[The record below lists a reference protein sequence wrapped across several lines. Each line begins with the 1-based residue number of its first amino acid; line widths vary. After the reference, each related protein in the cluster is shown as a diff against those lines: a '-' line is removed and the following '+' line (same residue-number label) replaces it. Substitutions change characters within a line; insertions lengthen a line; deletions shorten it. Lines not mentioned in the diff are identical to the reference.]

1 MTPEEYAH
9 YVRWFRQS
17 SPYINAHRDRTFVIG
32 FAGEAVADQHFAHLI
47 HDLALL
53 SSLGVRLV
61 LVPGARP
68 QIESR
73 LRERGAEIRYVN
85 GLRLTD
91 TAALQCV
98 KEAVGAVRV
107 EIEALLSM
115 GVANS
120 PMAGYR
126 IQVASGNFVTARP
139 LGVRGGVDYEHTG
152 EVRRIDADAI
162 RERLGRG
169 DVVLLSPLGYSPTGE
184 IFNLYAE
191 DVAFAVAR
199 ALKADKLL
207 FLLEGVSLRDAAGQL
222 IRELTV
228 READAYL
235 RERSETLPASV
246 MRLLSGSI
254 DVCRN
259 GGVQRVHLLDRH
271 QDGAL
276 LLELFTRDGVGT
288 LLTAQSFENIRR
300 AAVDDVGGILELIQ
314 PLEQEGMLVRRSREL
329 LETEIDHF
337 TVVERDGAIIACG
350 ALYPHAGDAM
360 GEIACVAV
368 RPEYRGLGR
377 ADLLLRHLER
387 EAQGRGFDRVFV
399 LTTHTA
405 HWFQE
410 RGFVPA
416 QLDALPMARRSLYNY
431 KRNSKVFIKNLTK

>member
-1 MTPEEYAH
+1 MTPEESAH
-9 YVRWFRQS
+9 YVGWFRQS
-17 SPYINAHRDRTFVIG
+17 SPYINAHRERTFVISFG
-32 FAGEAVADQHFAHLI
+32 GEAVADPAFPNLI

-68 QIESR
+68 QIEAR

-91 TAALQCV
+91 AAALQCV
-98 KEAVGAVRV
+98 KEAVGVVRV

-152 EVRRIDADAI
+152 EVRRVDTEAI
-162 RERLGRG
+162 RERLQQG
-169 DVVLLSPLGYSPTGE
+169 DIVLVSPLGYSPTGE
-184 IFNLYAE
+184 VFNLNAE
-191 DVAFAVAR
+191 DVAFAIAR
-199 ALKADKLL
+199 ELQADKLL
-207 FLLEGVSLRDAAGQL
+207 FLLDEAPLRNEDGDVL
-222 IRELTV
+222 RELTLQ
-228 READAYL
+228 EAEAYL
-235 RERSETLPASV
+235 QAHADRLPAS
-246 MRLLSGSI
+246 MARLLSGSI
-254 DVCRN
+254 AACRH
-259 GGVQRVHLLDRH
+259 GVRRIHLLDRR
-271 QDGAL
+271 QDGGL

-288 LLTAQSFENIRR
+288 LLTARSFENVRR
-300 AAVDDVGGILELIQ
+300 AVVDDAAGILRLIQ
-314 PLEQEGMLVRRSREL
+314 PLEEEGALVRRSREL
-329 LETEIDHF
+329 LENEIDHF
-337 TVVERDGAIIACG
+337 TVIERDGAIIACA
-350 ALYPHAGDAM
+350 ALYPHADDAM

-368 RPEYRGLGR
+368 HPDYRRLGR
-377 ADLLLRHLER
+377 ADLLLHQLER
-387 EAQGRGFDRVFV
+387 EARAAGLRRVFV

-416 QLDALPMARRSLYNY
+416 PLEALPMARRKLYNY
-431 KRNSKVFIKNLTK
+431 KRNSKVFIKEL